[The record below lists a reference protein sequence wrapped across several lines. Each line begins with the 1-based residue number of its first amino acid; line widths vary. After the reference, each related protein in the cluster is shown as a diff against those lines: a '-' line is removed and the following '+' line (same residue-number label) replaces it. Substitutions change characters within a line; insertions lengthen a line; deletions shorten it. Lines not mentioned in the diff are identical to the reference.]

1 MCAPWCSPIRMW
13 GRMGCPS
20 SLDSLPGPARPQIPV
35 AACEPPACGAECERH
50 QKDCKIT
57 ASVTRPQ
64 VVAVQGAEEM
74 DDLENSGA
82 RVRSS
87 MRVARAVPGKR
98 RRCHSSGVTGGRLSL
113 SASAGRLSAALR
125 NWDRAPPLVRTA
137 LPRRQDAFISIVD
150 VAEAAEGIQL
160 KESHGWPHHVV
171 SSAAQVSGFVQGR
184 NTNATISDA
193 DR

>member
-13 GRMGCPS
+13 GRMNCPS

-35 AACEPPACGAECERH
+35 AACEPPACGGECERH

-64 VVAVQGAEEM
+64 VVGVQGAEEM
-74 DDLENSGA
+74 DDLENRGA

-87 MRVARAVPGKR
+87 MRVAHVVPGKR

-125 NWDRAPPLVRTA
+125 NWDRAPLWLEPRSQDVRMPLSLSSMWRRLPGAFSSKSLTA
-137 LPRRQDAFISIVD
+137 GHIMWSRPP
-150 VAEAAEGIQL
+150 L
-160 KESHGWPHHVV
+160 K
-171 SSAAQVSGFVQGR
+171 
-184 NTNATISDA
+184 
-193 DR
+193 